1 MCEDNIDVEEA
12 ALVDAAL
19 WTWDGGRPVKEV
31 VVGWSEVDGAEVLL
45 LEVGDLAVYAFEGG
59 LRTR

>member
-1 MCEDNIDVEEA
+1 MEEA